1 MNATLPLFTTQQTK
15 QFHFEGNLPHQQRAV
30 DSILAVL
37 ETVPFT
43 KPNQQM
49 VLVSNPLAPKG
60 KQLGLSDY
68 PKSIEEV
75 QKRNDIVG
83 KIINPES
90 NVLDISME
98 TGTGKTYTYAKM
110 MFELNT
116 RIKLFKFVVVV
127 PTLPIKAG
135 TINFL
140 KSQASQE
147 HFSTNYQNKSIRCH
161 IVESQSNKKSKK
173 DLMPQSIVDFV
184 QAPDDGQTIHVLVI
198 NAGMINSETLIKKYD
213 RAIFDQFNVPVD
225 AIASVAPI
233 LIIDEPHRF
242 PTAQKTW
249 GNIQKLGGQFIMRYG
264 ATFNDNYHNLI
275 YQLTAVDAFNQDLVK
290 GVVAYIEEFEGAK
303 DTFIKLVEI
312 DSSNKKKE
320 EAIFHVKRGKVT
332 ERIHLLKNESLSKV
346 DLNFG
351 SLTIDNLNK
360 TTVLLSNGLEL
371 KKNDVIDPYSYNE
384 TLQEKM
390 IRKAI
395 KNHFEMEK
403 DLLTRSSARIKPLS
417 LFFIDNIE
425 SYRGKDGKTGSLALF
440 VETEIKQ
447 HVTKLLTTE
456 KHEAYRKYLEKT
468 LKDVPQS
475 HGGYFSQDNSEK
487 DDKIEKQVEEILHD
501 KESLLSLNNPRRFI
515 FSKWTLREGWDNPN
529 VFQICK
535 LRSSGGK
542 TSKLQEVGRGLR
554 LPVNEFMQR
563 VKNENFQLHYYVDF
577 TEKDFVKELIED
589 INSKSLA
596 VFDDTKLTTE
606 LITQILD
613 KYSNKCN
620 DEETLLEYL
629 DNLDVIK
636 RNNDFKEG
644 GLAKLKQE
652 FPLVFAQGLKS
663 NKVRSDGDTKQKATI
678 RLAKYAELKEMW
690 ETLNRKV
697 ILEYKINSEEQ
708 FHTLLKCYFETNL
721 NSFKKTGSFTK
732 KHTLIIENNL
742 ASQQVERSIHEEVL
756 PIQTMTYGEFLHEL
770 AISLKV
776 NRNTLH
782 QVFIELLQSKEKYL
796 DINQYLSQSTIRS
809 IRSGFND
816 YLLKQSFQSYQIG
829 LTDVSNMVHP
839 TAFTDAKGNPLT
851 EIDSANLGRMTECL
865 SIADNYLFN
874 ELTYD
879 SPLEKENICQKV
891 SEVSVFTKIPKNSI
905 RIPIAGGGTYSPD
918 FAYIV
923 EFESGEKTLNLLIET
938 KDRASYTL
946 SEEEQCKIKHAEL
959 LFKNVRDD
967 VAVIFKTQFESE
979 NIIEIIKN
987 AIGKQVSKV

>member
-1 MNATLPLFTTQQTK
+1 MSVNLSLFATQQTK
-15 QFHFEGNLPHQQRAV
+15 QFHFEGNLQHQQRAV
-30 DSILAVL
+30 DSVLAVL
-37 ETVPFT
+37 ETVTFT

-49 VLVSNPLAPKG
+49 ALVSNPIAPRD
-60 KQLGLSDY
+60 KQLTLSDY
-68 PKSIEEV
+68 AKSIAEV
-75 QKRNDIVG
+75 QKLNDIVG
-83 KIINPES
+83 QTVKPES

-98 TGTGKTYTYAKM
+98 TGTGKTYTYTKM
-110 MFELNT
+110 MFELNA
-116 RIKLFKFVVVV
+116 RLNLFKFVVVV

-135 TINFL
+135 TVNFL

-147 HFSTNYQNKSIRCH
+147 HFATNYKDKSIRCY
-161 IVESQSNKKSKK
+161 IVESQSGKKSKK
-173 DLMPQSIVDFV
+173 DLMPQSILDFV
-184 QAPDDGQTIHVLVI
+184 QAPNDGQTIHVLVI
-198 NAGMINSETLIKKYD
+198 NAGMINSDTLSKKYD
-213 RAIFDQFNVPVD
+213 RAVFDEYNTPID
-225 AIASVAPI
+225 AIASIAPM

-249 GNIQKLGGQFIMRYG
+249 ANIQKLGAQFIIRYG
-264 ATFNDNYHNLI
+264 ATFNDDYYNLI

-303 DTFIKLVEI
+303 DISIKLIEI
-312 DSSNKKKE
+312 DTSNKKKE
-320 EAIFHVKRGKVT
+320 EAIFQIKSGKNT
-332 ERIHLLKNESLSKV
+332 QKKSLFKNDSLSV
-346 DLNFG
+346 LDANFG

-360 TTVLLSNGLEL
+360 TTVVLSNGLEL

-403 DLLTRSSARIKPLS
+403 LFLTRSSARIKPLS
-417 LFFIDNIE
+417 LFFIDHIE
-425 SYRGKDGKTGSLALF
+425 SYRGKDGEQGSLAKF

-447 HVTKLLTTE
+447 HVTQLLKTE
-456 KHEAYRKYLEKT
+456 KHEAYREYLEKT
-468 LKDVPQS
+468 LKDVSQS

-487 DDKIEKQVEEILHD
+487 DEKIEKEIEEILHD
-501 KESLLSLNNPRRFI
+501 KETLLSLDNPRRFI

-554 LPVNEFMQR
+554 LPVNEYMQR
-563 VKNENFQLHYYVDF
+563 MKNENFQLHYYVDF
-577 TEKDFVKELIED
+577 TEKDFVDELVND
-589 INSKSLA
+589 INSKSLV
-596 VFDDTKLTTE
+596 VFDETKLTPE
-606 LITQILD
+606 LIAQILD
-613 KYSNKCN
+613 KYKDKLS
-620 DEETLLEYL
+620 DEDGLLEYL
-629 DNLDVIK
+629 DDLGVIK

-644 GLAKLKQE
+644 GLVKLKQE
-652 FPLVFAQGLKS
+652 FPLVFAQGLKA
-663 NKVRSDGDTKQKATI
+663 NKVCNAGDTRPKATM

-697 ILEYKINSEEQ
+697 ILEYKIDSEEQ
-708 FHTLLKCYFETNL
+708 FHDLLKGYFEDNL
-721 NSFKKTGSFTK
+721 DSFKKTGSFTR

-742 ASQQVERSIHEEVL
+742 ASQQVERSIHEEIL
-756 PIQTMTYGEFLHEL
+756 PIQTMTYGEFLNEL

-782 QVFIELLQSKEKYL
+782 QVFFELLQSKTKHL
-796 DINQYLSQSTIRS
+796 NINEYLSQSTIRS
-809 IRSGFND
+809 IRGGFND
-816 YLLKQSFQSYQIG
+816 YLLKQSFHSYQIG
-829 LTDVSNMVHP
+829 LTDVSNTVHP
-839 TAFTDAKGNPLT
+839 TVFTDDDGKPLA
-851 EIDSANLGRMTECL
+851 EIESANLGRMTETL
-865 SIADNYLFN
+865 TIADNYLFN
-874 ELTYD
+874 ELFYD
-879 SPLEKENICQKV
+879 SPLEKENICEKV

-923 EFESGEKTLNLLIET
+923 EFESGKKTLNLLIET

-946 SEEEQCKIKHAEL
+946 SEEEQRKIKHAEL

-967 VAVIFKTQFESE
+967 VEVVFKTQFESE
-979 NIIEIIKN
+979 KVVEIIKN
-987 AIGKQVSKV
+987 VIGKQVNNG

>member
-1 MNATLPLFTTQQTK
+1 MNATLPLFATQQTK

-30 DSILAVL
+30 DSVLAVL
-37 ETVPFT
+37 ENVTFD

-49 VLVSNPLAPKG
+49 VLVSNPLAPKD

-68 PKSIEEV
+68 PKSIEAV
-75 QKRNDIVG
+75 QKHNDIVG
-83 KIINPES
+83 QMIKSES

-98 TGTGKTYTYAKM
+98 TGTGKTYTYTKM
-110 MFELNT
+110 MFELNA
-116 RIKLFKFVVVV
+116 RLKLFKFVVVV

-147 HFSTNYQNKSIRCH
+147 HFATNYQDKSIRCH
-161 IVESQSNKKSKK
+161 IVESQSGKKSKK
-173 DLMPQSIVDFV
+173 DLMPQSILDFV
-184 QAPDDGQTIHVLVI
+184 QAPDDGQTIHVLII
-198 NAGMINSETLIKKYD
+198 NAGMINSDTLSKKYD
-213 RAIFDQFNVPVD
+213 RAVFDQFNTPVD
-225 AIASVAPI
+225 AIASIAPMI
-233 LIIDEPHRF
+233 IIDEPHRF

-249 GNIQKLGGQFIMRYG
+249 GNIQKLGGQFIIRYG
-264 ATFNDNYHNLI
+264 ATFNDDYYNLI

-303 DTFIKLVEI
+303 DTTIKLVDI
-312 DSSNKKKE
+312 DTSNKKKE
-320 EAIFHVKRGKVT
+320 EATFQIKNGKSVKK
-332 ERIHLLKNESLSKV
+332 ISLLKHESLSV
-346 DLNFG
+346 LDGNFG
-351 SLTIDNLNK
+351 SLTIDNMNK
-360 TTVLLSNGLEL
+360 TIVVLSNGLEL

-403 DLLTRSSARIKPLS
+403 QLLTRPTARIKPLS
-417 LFFIDNIE
+417 LFFIDDIE
-425 SYRGKDGKTGSLALF
+425 SYRGKDGEQGSLSKF
-440 VETEIKQ
+440 VEAEIKQ
-447 HVTKLLTTE
+447 HVTRLLKAE
-456 KHEAYRKYLEKT
+456 KHEAYREYLEKT
-468 LKDVPQS
+468 LKEISKS

-487 DDKIEKQVEEILHD
+487 DEKIEKEIEEILHD
-501 KESLLSLNNPRRFI
+501 KESLLSLDNPRRFI

-554 LPVNEFMQR
+554 LPVNEYMQR
-563 VKNENFQLHYYVDF
+563 VKNEDFQLHYYVDF
-577 TEKDFVKELIED
+577 TEKNFVGELIND
-589 INSKSLA
+589 INSKSLV
-596 VFDDTKLTTE
+596 VFDETKLTSD

-613 KYSNKCN
+613 KYSNQFN
-620 DEETLLEYL
+620 DEEALLEHL
-629 DNLDVIK
+629 DDLDAIK

-652 FPLVFAQGLKS
+652 FPLVFAQGLKA
-663 NKVRSDGDTKQKATI
+663 NKVRNAGDVRPKATM

-697 ILEYKINSEEQ
+697 ILEYKIDSEEQ
-708 FHTLLKCYFETNL
+708 FYKLLTGYFADNL
-721 NSFKKTGSFTK
+721 DSFKKTGSFTR

-742 ASQQVERSIHEEVL
+742 ASQQIERSIHEEVL
-756 PIQTMTYGEFLHEL
+756 PIQTMTYGDFLHEL

-782 QVFIELLQSKEKYL
+782 RVFIELLQSEDKHL
-796 DINQYLSQSTIRS
+796 NINQYLSQSTIRS

-829 LTDVSNMVHP
+829 LTDVSNTVHP
-839 TAFTDAKGNPLT
+839 TVFTDDDGKPLA
-851 EIDSANLGRMTECL
+851 EIESANLGRMTEVL
-865 SIADNYLFN
+865 TIADNYLFN
-874 ELTYD
+874 ELFYD
-879 SPLEKENICQKV
+879 SPLEKKNICEKV

-923 EFESGEKTLNLLIET
+923 EFESGKKTLNLLIET
-938 KDRASYTL
+938 KDKARYTL
-946 SEEEQCKIKHAEL
+946 SEEEQRKIKHAEL

-967 VAVIFKTQFESE
+967 VEVVFKTQFESE
-979 NIIEIIKN
+979 KIVDIIQQ
-987 AIGKQVSKV
+987 AIR

>member
-1 MNATLPLFTTQQTK
+1 MNATLPLFATQQTK

-37 ETVPFT
+37 ETVTFT

-49 VLVSNPLAPKG
+49 ALLSNPLAPKD
-60 KQLGLSDY
+60 KQLGLSAY
-68 PKSIEEV
+68 AKSIEAV
-75 QKRNDIVG
+75 QKHNEILG
-83 KIINPES
+83 HIAKPES

-98 TGTGKTYTYAKM
+98 TGTGKTYTYTKM
-110 MFELNT
+110 MFELNA
-116 RIKLFKFVVVV
+116 RLKLFKFVVVV

-147 HFSTNYQNKSIRCH
+147 HFATNYQDKSIRCH
-161 IVESQSNKKSKK
+161 IVESQSGKKSKK
-173 DLMPQSIVDFV
+173 DLMPQSILDFV
-184 QAPDDGQTIHVLVI
+184 QAPDDGQTIHVLII
-198 NAGMINSETLIKKYD
+198 NAGMINSDTLSKKYD
-213 RAIFDQFNVPVD
+213 RAVFDQFNTPVD
-225 AIASVAPI
+225 AIASIAPMI
-233 LIIDEPHRF
+233 IIDEPHRF

-249 GNIQKLGGQFIMRYG
+249 GNIQKLGGQFIIRYG
-264 ATFNDNYHNLI
+264 ATFNDDYYNLI

-303 DTFIKLVEI
+303 DTTIKLI
-312 DSSNKKKE
+312 DIDASNEKQK
-320 EAIFHVKRGKVT
+320 EAIFQVKSGRTSKSVS
-332 ERIHLLKNESLSKV
+332 LLKHESLSV
-346 DLNFG
+346 LDGNFG

-360 TTVLLSNGLEL
+360 TTVVLSNGLEL

-403 DLLTRSSARIKPLS
+403 LFLTRSSARIKPLS
-417 LFFIDNIE
+417 LFFIDHIE
-425 SYRGKDGKTGSLALF
+425 SYRGKDGEQGSLAKF

-447 HVTKLLTTE
+447 HVTQLLKTE
-456 KHEAYRKYLEKT
+456 KHEAYREYLEKT
-468 LKDVPQS
+468 LKDVSQS

-487 DDKIEKQVEEILHD
+487 DEKIEKEIEEILHD
-501 KESLLSLNNPRRFI
+501 KETLLSLDNPRRFI

-554 LPVNEFMQR
+554 LPVNEYMQR

-577 TEKDFVKELIED
+577 TEKDFVDELVND
-589 INSKSLA
+589 INSKSLV
-596 VFDDTKLTTE
+596 VFDETKLTDE
-606 LITQILD
+606 LIAQILD
-613 KYSNKCN
+613 KYSNQFKSKN
-620 DEETLLEYL
+620 EVYKKAFEIEA
-629 DNLDVIK
+629 I
-636 RNNDFKEG
+636 DFSHEFTEG
-644 GLAKLKQE
+644 GFAKLKQK
-652 FPLVFAQGLKS
+652 FPLVFAQGLKP
-663 NKVRSDGDTKQKATI
+663 NKVRNAGDTKQKATM
-678 RLAKYAELKEMW
+678 RLAKYAELKELW

-697 ILEYKINSEEQ
+697 ILEYKIDSEEQ
-708 FHTLLKCYFETNL
+708 FHDLLKGYFEDNL
-721 NSFKKTGSFTK
+721 DSFKKTGSFTR

-742 ASQQVERSIHEEVL
+742 ASQQVERSIHEEIL
-756 PIQTMTYGEFLHEL
+756 PIQTMTYGEFLNEL

-782 QVFIELLQSKEKYL
+782 QVFFELLQSKTKHL
-796 DINQYLSQSTIRS
+796 NINEYLSQSTIRS
-809 IRSGFND
+809 IRGGFND
-816 YLLKQSFQSYQIG
+816 YLLKQSFHSYQIG
-829 LTDVSNMVHP
+829 LTDVSNTVHP
-839 TAFTDAKGNPLT
+839 TVLTDDDGKPLA
-851 EIDSANLGRMTECL
+851 EIESANLGRMTETL
-865 SIADNYLFN
+865 TIADNYLFN
-874 ELTYD
+874 ELFYD
-879 SPLEKENICQKV
+879 SPLEKENICEKV

-923 EFESGEKTLNLLIET
+923 EFESGKKTLNLLIET

-946 SEEEQCKIKHAEL
+946 SKEEQRKIKHAEL

-967 VAVIFKTQFESE
+967 VEVVFKTQFESE
-979 NIIEIIKN
+979 KVVEIIKN
-987 AIGKQVSKV
+987 VIGKQVNNG

>member
-1 MNATLPLFTTQQTK
+1 MMNETLPLFAPQQTK
-15 QFHFEGNLPHQQRAV
+15 QFHFEGNLQYQQDAV
-30 DSILAVL
+30 SSILAVL
-37 ETVPFT
+37 ENVTFT

-49 VLVSNPLAPKG
+49 APVSNPLAPKD
-60 KQLGLSDY
+60 KQLGLTDY
-68 PKSIEEV
+68 GKSIEAV
-75 QKRNDIVG
+75 QKHNGIVG
-83 KIINPES
+83 HTANPEN

-98 TGTGKTYTYAKM
+98 TGTGKTYTYTKM
-110 MFELNT
+110 MFELNA
-116 RIKLFKFVVVV
+116 RLKLFKFIVVV

-135 TINFL
+135 TVNFL
-140 KSQASQE
+140 KSQASKE
-147 HFSTNYQNKSIRCH
+147 HFATNYQNKSIRCH
-161 IVESQSNKKSKK
+161 VVESQSGKKSKK
-173 DLMPQSIVDFV
+173 DFMPQSILDFV
-184 QAPDDGQTIHVLVI
+184 EASDDGQTIHVLVI
-198 NAGMINSETLIKKYD
+198 NAGMINSDTLSKKYD
-213 RAIFDQFNVPVD
+213 RAVFDQFSTPVD
-225 AIASVAPI
+225 AIASIAPI
-233 LIIDEPHRF
+233 VIIDEPHRF

-249 GNIQKLGGQFIMRYG
+249 GNIQKLSGQFIVRYG
-264 ATFNDNYHNLI
+264 ATFKDDYYNLI

-303 DTFIKLVEI
+303 DTSIKLI
-312 DSSNKKKE
+312 DIDTSNKKKE
-320 EAIFHVKRGKVT
+320 EAIFQIKKGKVSKNV
-332 ERIHLLKNESLSKV
+332 HLLKNESLSKV
-346 DLNFG
+346 DQNFG

-360 TTVLLSNGLEL
+360 TTVVLSNGLEL

-395 KNHFEMEK
+395 TNHFEIEK
-403 DLLTRSSARIKPLS
+403 DLLTRSTARIKPLT

-425 SYRGKDGKTGSLALF
+425 SYRGKEGEKGSLALF
-440 VETEIKQ
+440 VEAEIER
-447 HVTKLLTTE
+447 HVTQLLTTE
-456 KHEAYRKYLEKT
+456 THEAYLEYLENT
-468 LKDVPQS
+468 LKDISQS

-487 DDKIEKQVEEILHD
+487 DDKIEKEIEEILHD
-501 KESLLSLNNPRRFI
+501 KETLLSLDNPRRFI

-577 TEKDFVKELIED
+577 TEKDFVKELVED
-589 INSKSLA
+589 INSKSA
-596 VFDDTKLTTE
+596 VEFDETKLTTD
-606 LITQILD
+606 LIVQILD
-613 KYSNKCN
+613 KYSNRFN
-620 DEETLLEYL
+620 DENALLEYL
-629 DNLDVIK
+629 DELDAIK

-652 FPLVFAQGLKS
+652 FPLVFALGLKA
-663 NKVRSDGDTKQKATI
+663 NKVRNAGETKQKATM

-697 ILEYKINSEEQ
+697 ILEYKIDSEAQ
-708 FHTLLKCYFETNL
+708 FYALLKGYFEANL
-721 NSFKKTGSFTK
+721 DSFKKTGSFTK

-742 ASQQVERSIHEEVL
+742 ASQQIERSIHEEVL

-782 QVFIELLQSKEKYL
+782 QVFLELLQSTDKHL

-829 LTDVSNMVHP
+829 LTDVSNAIHP
-839 TAFTDAKGNPLT
+839 TVFTNEDGEPLA
-851 EIDSANLGRMTECL
+851 EIDSANLGRMTEA
-865 SIADNYLFN
+865 SNIADNYLFN
-874 ELTYD
+874 ELFYD
-879 SPLEKENICQKV
+879 SPLEKENISEKV

-923 EFESGEKTLNLLIET
+923 EYESGKKTLNLLIET
-938 KDRASYTL
+938 KDKANYTL
-946 SEEEQCKIKHAEL
+946 SEEEQRKIKHAEL
-959 LFKNVRDD
+959 LFQNVRDD
-967 VAVIFKTQFESE
+967 VDVVFKTQFESE
-979 NIIEIIKN
+979 KVVEIIRT
-987 AIGKQVSKV
+987 ALGTSS

>member
-1 MNATLPLFTTQQTK
+1 MNAILPLFATQQTK

-30 DSILAVL
+30 DSVLAVL
-37 ETVPFT
+37 ENIKFD

-49 VLVSNPLAPKG
+49 VLVSNPKAPQD

-68 PKSIEEV
+68 AKSIEAV
-75 QKRNDIVG
+75 QKYNEIVG
-83 KIINPES
+83 LTIKPEE

-98 TGTGKTYTYAKM
+98 TGTGKTYTYTKM
-110 MFELNT
+110 MFELNA
-116 RIKLFKFVVVV
+116 RLKLFKFIVVV

-147 HFSTNYQNKSIRCH
+147 HFATNYQNKSIRCH
-161 IVESQSNKKSKK
+161 VVESQSNKKSKK
-173 DLMPQSIVDFV
+173 DLMPQSILDFV
-184 QAPDDGQTIHVLVI
+184 QAPDDEQTIHVLVI
-198 NAGMINSETLIKKYD
+198 NAGMINSDTLSKKYD
-213 RAIFDQFNVPVD
+213 RAVFDQFSTPVD
-225 AIASVAPI
+225 AIASIAPMV
-233 LIIDEPHRF
+233 IIDEPHRF

-249 GNIQKLGGQFIMRYG
+249 GNIQKLGGQFIIRYG
-264 ATFNDNYHNLI
+264 ATFNDDYYNLI

-303 DTFIKLVEI
+303 DTLIKLLEI
-312 DSSNKKKE
+312 DTSNKKKE
-320 EAIFHVKRGKVT
+320 EAIFQVKRGKVT
-332 ERIHLLKNESLSKV
+332 KNVHLLKNESLSKV
-346 DLNFG
+346 DQNFG
-351 SLTIDNLNK
+351 SLTVDNLNK
-360 TTVLLSNGLEL
+360 TTVVLSNGLEL
-371 KKNDVIDPYSYNE
+371 KKKDVIDPYSYNE

-390 IRKAI
+390 IHKAI

-425 SYRGKDGKTGSLALF
+425 SYRGKDGEKGILALF
-440 VETEIKQ
+440 IEAEIRQ
-447 HVTKLLTTE
+447 HVTQLLKTE
-456 KHEAYRKYLEKT
+456 KHQAYREYLENT
-468 LKDVPQS
+468 LKDISQS

-487 DDKIEKQVEEILHD
+487 DDKIEKEIEEILHD
-501 KESLLSLNNPRRFI
+501 KETLLSLDNPRRFI

-577 TEKDFVKELIED
+577 TEKDFVKELVED
-589 INSKSLA
+589 INSKSLV
-596 VFDDTKLTTE
+596 VFDETKLTDE
-606 LITQILD
+606 LIAQILD
-613 KYSNKCN
+613 KYSNQFKSKN
-620 DEETLLEYL
+620 DVYKKAFEI
-629 DNLDVIK
+629 DAI
-636 RNNDFKEG
+636 DFSHEFTEG

-652 FPLVFAQGLKS
+652 FPLVFAQGLKA
-663 NKVRSDGDTKQKATI
+663 NKVRKAGDAKQKATM
-678 RLAKYAELKEMW
+678 RLAKYTELKEMW

-697 ILEYKINSEEQ
+697 ILEYKIESEEQ
-708 FHTLLKCYFETNL
+708 FRALLKGYFEVNL
-721 NSFKKTGSFTK
+721 GSFKKTGSFTK
-732 KHTLIIENNL
+732 KHTLVIENNL
-742 ASQQVERSIHEEVL
+742 ASHQVERSMHEEIL

-782 QVFIELLQSKEKYL
+782 QVFIELLQSKEKHL

-816 YLLKQSFQSYQIG
+816 YLLKQSFHSYQIG
-829 LTDVSNMVHP
+829 LTDVSNIVHP
-839 TAFTDAKGNPLT
+839 TVFTDEQGKPLK
-851 EIDSANLGRMTECL
+851 EIESANLGRISET
-865 SIADNYLFN
+865 SNIADNYLFN
-874 ELTYD
+874 ELFYD
-879 SPLEKENICQKV
+879 SPLEKENICEKV

-923 EFESGEKTLNLLIET
+923 EFESGKKTLNLLIET
-938 KDRASYTL
+938 KDKASYTL
-946 SEEEQCKIKHAEL
+946 SEEEQRKIKHAEL
-959 LFKNVRDD
+959 LFKNIRDD
-967 VAVIFKTQFESE
+967 VEVIFKTQFESTKV
-979 NIIEIIKN
+979 IEIIQN
-987 AIGKQVSKV
+987 AIGEQLN

>member
-1 MNATLPLFTTQQTK
+1 MNATLPLFATQQTK

-30 DSILAVL
+30 DSVLAVL
-37 ETVPFT
+37 ENVTFD

-49 VLVSNPLAPKG
+49 ILVSNPKAPQD

-75 QKRNDIVG
+75 QKYNDIVG
-83 KIINPES
+83 QVVKPES

-98 TGTGKTYTYAKM
+98 TGTGKTYTYTKM
-110 MFELNT
+110 MFELNA
-116 RIKLFKFVVVV
+116 RLKLFKFIVVV

-147 HFSTNYQNKSIRCH
+147 HFATNYQNKSIRCH
-161 IVESQSNKKSKK
+161 VVESQSSKKSKK
-173 DLMPQSIVDFV
+173 DLMPQSILDFV

-198 NAGMINSETLIKKYD
+198 NAGMINSDTLSKKYD
-213 RAIFDQFNVPVD
+213 RAVFDQFNTPVD
-225 AIASVAPI
+225 AIASIAPMV
-233 LIIDEPHRF
+233 IIDEPHRF

-249 GNIQKLGGQFIMRYG
+249 GNIQKLGGQFIIRYG
-264 ATFNDNYHNLI
+264 ATFNDDYYNLI

-303 DTFIKLVEI
+303 DTTIKLLEI
-312 DSSNKKKE
+312 DTSNKKKE
-320 EAIFHVKRGKVT
+320 EATFQIKNGKSVKK
-332 ERIHLLKNESLSKV
+332 ISLFKHESLSV
-346 DLNFG
+346 LDRNFG

-360 TTVLLSNGLEL
+360 TTVVLSNGLEL

-403 DLLTRSSARIKPLS
+403 QFLTRSSARIKPLS

-425 SYRGKDGKTGSLALF
+425 SYRGKEGETGTLAVF
-440 VETEIKQ
+440 VESEIKQ
-447 HVTKLLTTE
+447 HVRELLKTE
-456 KHEAYRKYLEKT
+456 KHEAYREYLEKT
-468 LKDVPQS
+468 LKDISQS

-487 DDKIEKQVEEILHD
+487 DEKIEKEIEEILHD
-501 KESLLSLNNPRRFI
+501 KETLLSLDNPRRFI

-563 VKNENFQLHYYVDF
+563 VKNEDFQLHYYVDF
-577 TEKDFVKELIED
+577 TEKDFVDELIND
-589 INSKSLA
+589 INSKSLV
-596 VFDDTKLTTE
+596 VFDETKLTSE

-613 KYSNKCN
+613 KYSNQFA
-620 DEETLLEYL
+620 DEEALLEHL
-629 DNLDVIK
+629 DNLDAIK

-652 FPLVFAQGLKS
+652 FPLVFAQGVKKD
-663 NKVRSDGDTKQKATI
+663 KVRNAGDTRPKATM
-678 RLAKYAELKEMW
+678 RLGKYAELKEMW
-690 ETLNRKV
+690 EALNRKV
-697 ILEYKINSEEQ
+697 ILEYKIDSEQQ
-708 FHTLLKCYFETNL
+708 FHALLQGYFEDNL
-721 NSFKKTGSFTK
+721 DSFKKTGSFTK

-742 ASQQVERSIHEEVL
+742 ASQQVECSIHEEIL
-756 PIQTMTYGEFLHEL
+756 PIQTMSYGDFLHEL
-770 AISLKV
+770 AIALKV

-782 QVFIELLQSKEKYL
+782 HVFLELLQSKEKHL
-796 DINQYLSQSTIRS
+796 NINQYLSQGTIRS

-816 YLLKQSFQSYQIG
+816 YLLKHSFHSYQIG
-829 LTDVSNMVHP
+829 LTDVSNTVHP
-839 TAFTDAKGNPLT
+839 TVFTDEQGKPLA
-851 EIDSANLGRMTECL
+851 EIESANLGRMTETL

-874 ELTYD
+874 ELFYD
-879 SPLEKENICQKV
+879 SPLEKENICEKV

-923 EFESGEKTLNLLIET
+923 EFESGKKTLNLLIET
-938 KDRASYTL
+938 KDKASYTL
-946 SEEEQCKIKHAEL
+946 SEEEQRKIKHAEL

-967 VAVIFKTQFESE
+967 VEVIFKTQFESE
-979 NIIEIIKN
+979 RIVNIIQQ
-987 AIGKQVSKV
+987 AIR

>member
-1 MNATLPLFTTQQTK
+1 MGENLSLFATQQTK

-30 DSILAVL
+30 DSVLAVL
-37 ETVPFT
+37 GTVTFT

-49 VLVSNPLAPKG
+49 ALVSNPIAPKG

-68 PKSIEEV
+68 AKSIDDV
-75 QKRNDIVG
+75 QKHNNIFRQTIQS
-83 KIINPES
+83 ES

-98 TGTGKTYTYAKM
+98 TGTGKTYTYTKM
-110 MFELNT
+110 MFELN
-116 RIKLFKFVVVV
+116 KHLNLFKFVVVV

-147 HFSTNYQNKSIRCH
+147 HFATNYQDKSIRCH
-161 IVESQSNKKSKK
+161 IVESQSGKKSKK
-173 DLMPQSIVDFV
+173 DLMPQSILDFV

-198 NAGMINSETLIKKYD
+198 NAGMINSDTLSKKYD
-213 RAIFDQFNVPVD
+213 RAVFDQFNTPVD
-225 AIASVAPI
+225 AIASIAPI
-233 LIIDEPHRF
+233 VIIDEPHRF

-249 GNIQKLGGQFIMRYG
+249 GNIQRLGGQFIVRYG
-264 ATFNDNYHNLI
+264 ATFNDDYYNLI

-303 DTFIKLVEI
+303 DTTIKLLEI
-312 DSSNKKKE
+312 DTSNKKKE
-320 EAIFHVKRGKVT
+320 EATFQIKNGKSVKK
-332 ERIHLLKNESLSKV
+332 IALLKHESLGV
-346 DLNFG
+346 LDGNFG

-360 TTVLLSNGLEL
+360 TTVVLSNGLEL
-371 KKNDVIDPYSYNE
+371 KKGDVIDPYSYNE

-395 KNHFEMEK
+395 KNHFAMEK

-417 LFFIDNIE
+417 LFFIDDIE
-425 SYRGKDGKTGSLALF
+425 SYRGKDGEQGSLAKF

-447 HVTKLLTTE
+447 HVTQLLKTE
-456 KHEAYRKYLEKT
+456 KHEAYCEYLEST
-468 LKDVPQS
+468 LKNISQS

-487 DDKIEKQVEEILHD
+487 DDKIEKEIEEILHD
-501 KESLLSLNNPRRFI
+501 KETLLSLDNPRRFI

-554 LPVNEFMQR
+554 LPVNEYMQR

-577 TEKDFVKELIED
+577 TEKDFVDELVND
-589 INSKSLA
+589 INSKSLV
-596 VFDDTKLTTE
+596 VFDETKLTPE
-606 LITQILD
+606 LIAQILD
-613 KYSNKCN
+613 KYKDKLG
-620 DEETLLEYL
+620 DEDALLEYL
-629 DNLDVIK
+629 DDLGVIK

-644 GLAKLKQE
+644 GLVKLKQE
-652 FPLVFAQGLKS
+652 FPLVFAQGLKA
-663 NKVRSDGDTKQKATI
+663 NKVRNAGEARPKATM

-697 ILEYKINSEEQ
+697 ILEYKIDSEAQ
-708 FHTLLKCYFETNL
+708 FHDLLKGYFEDNL
-721 NSFKKTGSFTK
+721 DSFKKTGSFTR

-742 ASQQVERSIHEEVL
+742 ASQQIERSIHEEVL
-756 PIQTMTYGEFLHEL
+756 PIQTMTYGDFLHEL

-782 QVFIELLQSKEKYL
+782 HVFIELLQSRDKHL
-796 DINQYLSQSTIRS
+796 NINQYLSQSTIRS

-816 YLLKQSFQSYQIG
+816 YLLKQSFHRYQIG
-829 LTDVSNMVHP
+829 LTDVSNTVHP
-839 TAFTDAKGNPLT
+839 TVFTDDDGKPLA
-851 EIDSANLGRMTECL
+851 EIESANLGRMTEAL
-865 SIADNYLFN
+865 TIADNYLFN
-874 ELTYD
+874 ELFYD
-879 SPLEKENICQKV
+879 SPLEKENICEKV

-923 EFESGEKTLNLLIET
+923 EFESGKKTLNLLIET

-946 SEEEQCKIKHAEL
+946 SEEEQRKIKHAEL

-967 VAVIFKTQFESE
+967 VEVVFKTQFESE
-979 NIIEIIKN
+979 KVVEIIQQ
-987 AIGKQVSKV
+987 AINR

>member
-1 MNATLPLFTTQQTK
+1 MNATLPLFSTQQTK

-37 ETVPFT
+37 ETVTFV

-49 VLVSNPLAPKG
+49 ALVSNPLASKDN
-60 KQLGLSDY
+60 QLALLDY
-68 PKSIEEV
+68 AKSIEAV
-75 QKRNDIVG
+75 QKHNEILG
-83 KIINPES
+83 HTNKPES

-98 TGTGKTYTYAKM
+98 TGTGKTYTYTKM
-110 MFELNT
+110 MFELNA
-116 RIKLFKFVVVV
+116 RLKLFKFVVVV

-135 TINFL
+135 TVNFL

-147 HFSTNYQNKSIRCH
+147 HFSTSYQNKSISCH
-161 IVESQSNKKSKK
+161 IVESQSSKKAKK
-173 DLMPQSIVDFV
+173 DLMPQSILDFV
-184 QAPDDGQTIHVLVI
+184 QASDDGQTIHVLVI
-198 NAGMINSETLIKKYD
+198 NAGMINSDTLSKKYD
-213 RAIFDQFNVPVD
+213 QAVFDQFNTPVD
-225 AIASVAPI
+225 AIASIAPVI
-233 LIIDEPHRF
+233 IIDEPHRF

-249 GNIQKLGGQFIMRYG
+249 NNIQKLGGQFIIRYG
-264 ATFNDNYHNLI
+264 ATFNDNYYNLI

-303 DTFIKLVEI
+303 DTSIKLIEI
-312 DSSNKKKE
+312 DTSNKKKE
-320 EAIFHVKRGKVT
+320 EAIFQVKKGKVT
-332 ERIHLLKNESLSKV
+332 QKVHLLKNESLSKV
-346 DLNFG
+346 DQNFG
-351 SLTIDNLNK
+351 SLSIDNLNK
-360 TTVLLSNGLEL
+360 TTVVLTNGLEL

-395 KNHFEMEK
+395 TNHFEMEK
-403 DLLTRSSARIKPLS
+403 DLLTRPSARIKPLS

-425 SYRGKDGKTGSLALF
+425 SYRGKGGEKGILASF

-447 HVTKLLTTE
+447 HVTQLLKTE
-456 KHEAYRKYLEKT
+456 KHEAYREYLEKT
-468 LKDVPQS
+468 LKDLPQS

-487 DDKIEKQVEEILHD
+487 DDKIEKEIEEILHD
-501 KESLLSLNNPRRFI
+501 KESLLSLDNPRRFI

-577 TEKDFVKELIED
+577 TEKDFVKELVED
-589 INSKSLA
+589 INSKSLV
-596 VFDDTKLTTE
+596 VFDETKLTNE
-606 LITQILD
+606 LITQIMD
-613 KYSNKCN
+613 KYSNQFN
-620 DEETLLEYL
+620 DEEALLEFL
-629 DNLDVIK
+629 DSLNAIK

-652 FPLVFAQGLKS
+652 FPLVFAQGLKA
-663 NKVRSDGDTKQKATI
+663 NKVRNAGDKKQKATM

-697 ILEYKINSEEQ
+697 ILEYKIESEEQ
-708 FHTLLKCYFETNL
+708 FYDLLKGYFEVNL

-742 ASQQVERSIHEEVL
+742 ASQQVEHSIHEEIL

-776 NRNTLH
+776 NKNTLH
-782 QVFIELLQSKEKYL
+782 QVFLELLQSTEKYL

-816 YLLKQSFQSYQIG
+816 YLLKQSFHTYQIG
-829 LTDVSNMVHP
+829 LTEVSNTVHP
-839 TAFTDAKGNPLT
+839 TVFTDSEGKPLA
-851 EIDSANLGRMTECL
+851 EIESTNLGRMSENL
-865 SIADNYLFN
+865 RVVDNYLFN
-874 ELTYD
+874 ELFYD
-879 SPLEKENICQKV
+879 SPLEKENICKKV
-891 SEVSVFTKIPKNSI
+891 LEVTVFTKIPKNSI

-923 EFESGEKTLNLLIET
+923 EFESGKKTLNLLIET
-938 KDRASYTL
+938 KDKASYTL
-946 SEEEQCKIKHAEL
+946 SEEEQRKIRHAEL
-959 LFKNVRDD
+959 LFKNVRADIE
-967 VAVIFKTQFESE
+967 VKFKTQFENSQ
-979 NIIEIIKN
+979 IVEIIQQV
-987 AIGKQVSKV
+987 IGK

>member
-1 MNATLPLFTTQQTK
+1 MNATLPLFATQQTK

-37 ETVPFT
+37 ENVTFD

-49 VLVSNPLAPKG
+49 VLVSNPLAPKD

-68 PKSIEEV
+68 PKSIAEV
-75 QKRNDIVG
+75 QKLNDIIGQTV
-83 KIINPES
+83 KPES

-98 TGTGKTYTYAKM
+98 TGTGKTYTYTKM
-110 MFELNT
+110 MFELNA
-116 RIKLFKFVVVV
+116 RLKLFKFVVVV

-147 HFSTNYQNKSIRCH
+147 HFATNYQNKSIRCH
-161 IVESQSNKKSKK
+161 IVESQSGKKSKK
-173 DLMPQSIVDFV
+173 DLMPQSILDFV
-184 QAPDDGQTIHVLVI
+184 QAPDDGQTIHVLII
-198 NAGMINSETLIKKYD
+198 NAGMINSDTLSKKYD
-213 RAIFDQFNVPVD
+213 RAVFDQFNTPVD
-225 AIASVAPI
+225 AIASIAPMI
-233 LIIDEPHRF
+233 IIDEPHRF

-249 GNIQKLGGQFIMRYG
+249 GNIQKLGGQFIIRYG
-264 ATFNDNYHNLI
+264 ATFNDDYYNLI

-303 DTFIKLVEI
+303 DTTIKLI
-312 DSSNKKKE
+312 DIDASNEKQK
-320 EAIFHVKRGKVT
+320 EAIFQVKSGRTSKSVS
-332 ERIHLLKNESLSKV
+332 LLKHESLSV
-346 DLNFG
+346 LDGNFG

-360 TTVLLSNGLEL
+360 TTVVLSNGLEL

-403 DLLTRSSARIKPLS
+403 LFLTRSSARIKPLS
-417 LFFIDNIE
+417 LFFIDHIE
-425 SYRGKDGKTGSLALF
+425 SYRGKDGEQGSLAKF

-447 HVTKLLTTE
+447 HVTQLLKTE
-456 KHEAYRKYLEKT
+456 KHEAYREYLEKT
-468 LKDVPQS
+468 LKDVSQS

-487 DDKIEKQVEEILHD
+487 DEKIEKEIEEILHD
-501 KESLLSLNNPRRFI
+501 KETLLSLDNPRRFI

-554 LPVNEFMQR
+554 LPVNEYMQR

-577 TEKDFVKELIED
+577 TEKDFVDELVND
-589 INSKSLA
+589 INSKSLV
-596 VFDDTKLTTE
+596 VFDETKLTDE
-606 LITQILD
+606 LIAQILD
-613 KYSNKCN
+613 KYSNQFKSKN
-620 DEETLLEYL
+620 EVYKKAFEIEA
-629 DNLDVIK
+629 I
-636 RNNDFKEG
+636 DFSHEFTEG
-644 GLAKLKQE
+644 GLVKLKQE
-652 FPLVFAQGLKS
+652 FPLVFAQGLKA
-663 NKVRSDGDTKQKATI
+663 NKVRNAGDTRPKATM

-697 ILEYKINSEEQ
+697 ILEYKIDSEEQ
-708 FHTLLKCYFETNL
+708 FHDLLKGYFEDNL
-721 NSFKKTGSFTK
+721 DSFKKTGSFTR

-742 ASQQVERSIHEEVL
+742 ASQQVERSIHEEIL
-756 PIQTMTYGEFLHEL
+756 PIQTMTYGEFLNEL

-782 QVFIELLQSKEKYL
+782 QVFFELLQSKTKHL
-796 DINQYLSQSTIRS
+796 NINEYLSQSTIRS
-809 IRSGFND
+809 IRGGFND
-816 YLLKQSFQSYQIG
+816 YLLKQSFHSYQIG
-829 LTDVSNMVHP
+829 LTDVSNTVHP
-839 TAFTDAKGNPLT
+839 TVLTDDDGKPLA
-851 EIDSANLGRMTECL
+851 EIESANLGRMTETL
-865 SIADNYLFN
+865 TIADNYLFN
-874 ELTYD
+874 ELFYD
-879 SPLEKENICQKV
+879 SPLEKENICEKV

-923 EFESGEKTLNLLIET
+923 EFESGKKTLNLLIET

-946 SEEEQCKIKHAEL
+946 SKEEQRKIKHAEL

-967 VAVIFKTQFESE
+967 VEVVFKTQFESE
-979 NIIEIIKN
+979 KVVEIIKN
-987 AIGKQVSKV
+987 VIGKQVNNG

>member
-1 MNATLPLFTTQQTK
+1 MNATLPLFATQQTK
-15 QFHFEGNLPHQQRAV
+15 QFHFEGNLQHQQDAV
-30 DSILAVL
+30 SSILAVL
-37 ETVPFT
+37 ENLTFANA
-43 KPNQQM
+43 NQQM
-49 VLVSNPLAPKG
+49 VLVSNPSAPKD
-60 KQLGLSDY
+60 KQLGLTNY
-68 PKSIEEV
+68 GTSIEAV
-75 QKRNDIVG
+75 QKHNGIVG
-83 KIINPES
+83 HTAKPES

-98 TGTGKTYTYAKM
+98 TGTGKTYTYTKM
-110 MFELNT
+110 MFELNA
-116 RIKLFKFVVVV
+116 RLKLFKFIVVV

-147 HFSTNYQNKSIRCH
+147 HFATNYQNKSIRCH
-161 IVESQSNKKSKK
+161 VVESQSNKKSKK
-173 DLMPQSIVDFV
+173 DFMPQSILDFV

-198 NAGMINSETLIKKYD
+198 NAGMINSDTLSKKYD
-213 RAIFDQFNVPVD
+213 RAVFDQFNTPVD
-225 AIASVAPI
+225 AIASIAPMI
-233 LIIDEPHRF
+233 IIDEPHRF

-249 GNIQKLGGQFIMRYG
+249 GNIQKLDGQFIVRYG
-264 ATFNDNYHNLI
+264 ATFNDDYYNLI

-303 DTFIKLVEI
+303 DTSIKLI
-312 DSSNKKKE
+312 DIDTSNKKKE
-320 EAIFHVKRGKVT
+320 EAIFQVKKGKFT
-332 ERIHLLKNESLSKV
+332 EKVHLMKNESLGKV
-346 DLNFG
+346 DQNFG

-360 TTVLLSNGLEL
+360 TTVVLSNGLEL

-395 KNHFEMEK
+395 TNHFEMEK

-425 SYRGKDGKTGSLALF
+425 SYRGKEGEKGSLASF
-440 VETEIKQ
+440 VEAEIER
-447 HVTKLLTTE
+447 HVTQLLTTE
-456 KHEAYRKYLEKT
+456 THKAYREYLENT
-468 LKDVPQS
+468 LKYISQS

-487 DDKIEKQVEEILHD
+487 DEKIEKEIEEILHD
-501 KESLLSLNNPRRFI
+501 KETLLSLDNPRRFI

-577 TEKDFVKELIED
+577 TEKDFVKELVED
-589 INSKSLA
+589 INSKSA
-596 VFDDTKLTTE
+596 VEFDETKLTAE
-606 LITQILD
+606 LIAQILD
-613 KYSNKCN
+613 KYLNRFN
-620 DEETLLEYL
+620 DEEALLEHL
-629 DNLDVIK
+629 DNLDAIK

-644 GLAKLKQE
+644 GLVKLKQE
-652 FPLVFAQGLKS
+652 FPLVFAQGLKA
-663 NKVRSDGDTKQKATI
+663 NKVRNAGETKQKATM
-678 RLAKYAELKEMW
+678 RLAKYTELKEMW

-697 ILEYKINSEEQ
+697 ILEYKIESEEQ
-708 FHTLLKCYFETNL
+708 FYALLKGYFEANL
-721 NSFKKTGSFTK
+721 DSFKKTGSVTK
-732 KHTLIIENNL
+732 KHTLIIKNNL
-742 ASQQVERSIHEEVL
+742 ASQKVEHSIHEEVL

-782 QVFIELLQSKEKYL
+782 QVFLELLESTDKHL

-809 IRSGFND
+809 IRSGFNA

-829 LTDVSNMVHP
+829 LTDVSNAIHP
-839 TAFTDAKGNPLT
+839 TVFTNEVGEPLA
-851 EIDSANLGRMTECL
+851 EIDSANLGRMTETL
-865 SIADNYLFN
+865 NIADNYLFN
-874 ELTYD
+874 ELFYD
-879 SPLEKENICQKV
+879 SPLEKENICEKV

-923 EFESGEKTLNLLIET
+923 EYESGKKTLNLLIET
-938 KDRASYTL
+938 KDKANYTL
-946 SEEEQCKIKHAEL
+946 SEEEQRKIKHAEL
-959 LFKNVRDD
+959 LFQNVRDD
-967 VAVIFKTQFESE
+967 VEVIFKTQFESE
-979 NIIEIIKN
+979 KVVEIIRT
-987 AIGKQVSKV
+987 ALGKSK

>member
-1 MNATLPLFTTQQTK
+1 MNATLPLFATQQTK

-37 ETVPFT
+37 ETVTFT

-49 VLVSNPLAPKG
+49 ALVSNPLAPKD
-60 KQLGLSDY
+60 KQLALSAY
-68 PKSIEEV
+68 TKSIEAV
-75 QKRNDIVG
+75 QKHNEILG
-83 KIINPES
+83 HIAKPES
-90 NVLDISME
+90 NILDISME
-98 TGTGKTYTYAKM
+98 TGTGKTYTYTKM
-110 MFELNT
+110 MFELNA
-116 RIKLFKFVVVV
+116 RLKLFKFIVVV

-147 HFSTNYQNKSIRCH
+147 HFATNYQNKSIRCH
-161 IVESQSNKKSKK
+161 VVESQSNKKSKK
-173 DLMPQSIVDFV
+173 DLMPQSILDFV
-184 QAPDDGQTIHVLVI
+184 QAPNDGQTIHVLVI
-198 NAGMINSETLIKKYD
+198 NAGMINSDTLSKKYD
-213 RAIFDQFNVPVD
+213 RAVFDQFNTPVD
-225 AIASVAPI
+225 AIASIAPI
-233 LIIDEPHRF
+233 VIIDEPHRF

-249 GNIQKLGGQFIMRYG
+249 GNIQKLGGQFIVRYG
-264 ATFNDNYHNLI
+264 ATFNENYSNLI

-303 DTFIKLVEI
+303 DTSIKLVEI
-312 DSSNKKKE
+312 DTSNKKKE
-320 EAIFHVKRGKVT
+320 EAIFQVKRGKVI
-332 ERIHLLKNESLSKV
+332 EKVHLLKNESLSKV
-346 DLNFG
+346 DQNFG

-360 TTVLLSNGLEL
+360 TTVVLSNGLEL

-395 KNHFEMEK
+395 TNHFEMEK
-403 DLLTRSSARIKPLS
+403 ELMTRPSARIKPLS

-425 SYRGKDGKTGSLALF
+425 SYRGKEREKGTLALF
-440 VETEIKQ
+440 VEAEIKQ
-447 HVTKLLTTE
+447 HVTRLLKTE
-456 KHEAYRKYLEKT
+456 KHEAYREYLEKT
-468 LKDVPQS
+468 LKDVSQS

-487 DDKIEKQVEEILHD
+487 DDKIEKEIEEILHD
-501 KESLLSLNNPRRFI
+501 KESLLSLDNPRRFI

-577 TEKDFVKELIED
+577 TEKDFVKELVED
-589 INSKSLA
+589 INSKSL
-596 VFDDTKLTTE
+596 VEFDETKLTNE
-606 LITQILD
+606 LIAQILD
-613 KYSNKCN
+613 KYSNQFN
-620 DEETLLEYL
+620 DEEALLEHL
-629 DNLDVIK
+629 DDLDAIK

-644 GLAKLKQE
+644 GLEKLKQQ
-652 FPLVFAQGLKS
+652 FPLVFAQGLKA
-663 NKVRSDGDTKQKATI
+663 NKVRNAGDTKQKATM

-697 ILEYKINSEEQ
+697 ILEYKIDSEEQ
-708 FHTLLKCYFETNL
+708 FHALLKGYFAANL
-721 NSFKKTGSFTK
+721 DSFKKTGSFTK

-742 ASQQVERSIHEEVL
+742 ASQHVEHSIHEEVL

-782 QVFIELLQSKEKYL
+782 QVFLQLLQSADKHL

-829 LTDVSNMVHP
+829 LTDVSNTVHP
-839 TAFTDAKGNPLT
+839 TVFTDEEGEPLA
-851 EIDSANLGRMTECL
+851 EIDSANLGRMTEAL
-865 SIADNYLFN
+865 NIADNYLFN
-874 ELTYD
+874 ELFYD
-879 SPLEKENICQKV
+879 SPLEKENICEKV

-923 EFESGEKTLNLLIET
+923 EYESGKKTLNLLIET
-938 KDRASYTL
+938 KDKANYTL
-946 SEEEQCKIKHAEL
+946 SEEEQRKIKHAEI
-959 LFKNVRDD
+959 LFQNVRDD
-967 VAVIFKTQFESE
+967 VDVVFKTQFESE
-979 NIIEIIKN
+979 KVVEIIRTALGTSNK
-987 AIGKQVSKV
+987 

>member
-1 MNATLPLFTTQQTK
+1 MNATLPLFATQQTK

-30 DSILAVL
+30 DSVLAVL
-37 ETVPFT
+37 ENVTYD

-49 VLVSNPLAPKG
+49 VLVSNPLAPKD

-68 PKSIEEV
+68 PKSIAEV
-75 QKRNDIVG
+75 QKLNDIIGQTV
-83 KIINPES
+83 KPES

-98 TGTGKTYTYAKM
+98 TGTGKTYTYTKM
-110 MFELNT
+110 MFELNA
-116 RIKLFKFVVVV
+116 RLKLFKFVVVV

-147 HFSTNYQNKSIRCH
+147 HFATNYQDKSIRCH
-161 IVESQSNKKSKK
+161 IVESQSGKKSKK
-173 DLMPQSIVDFV
+173 DLMPQSILDFV
-184 QAPDDGQTIHVLVI
+184 QAPDDGQTIHVLII
-198 NAGMINSETLIKKYD
+198 NAGMINSDTLSKKYD
-213 RAIFDQFNVPVD
+213 RAVFDQFNTPVD
-225 AIASVAPI
+225 AIASIAPMI
-233 LIIDEPHRF
+233 IIDEPHRF

-249 GNIQKLGGQFIMRYG
+249 GNIQKLGGQFIIRYG
-264 ATFNDNYHNLI
+264 ATFNDDYYNLI

-303 DTFIKLVEI
+303 DTTIKLI
-312 DSSNKKKE
+312 DIDASNEKQK
-320 EAIFHVKRGKVT
+320 EAIFQVKSGRTSKSVS
-332 ERIHLLKNESLSKV
+332 LLKHESLSV
-346 DLNFG
+346 LDGNFG

-360 TTVLLSNGLEL
+360 TTVVLSNGLEL

-403 DLLTRSSARIKPLS
+403 LFLTRSSARIKPLS
-417 LFFIDNIE
+417 LFFIDHIE
-425 SYRGKDGKTGSLALF
+425 SYRGKDGEQGSLAKF

-447 HVTKLLTTE
+447 HVTQLLKTE
-456 KHEAYRKYLEKT
+456 KHEAYREYLEKT
-468 LKDVPQS
+468 LKDVSQS

-487 DDKIEKQVEEILHD
+487 DEKIEKEIEEILHD
-501 KESLLSLNNPRRFI
+501 KETLLSLDNPRRFI

-554 LPVNEFMQR
+554 LPVNEYMQR

-577 TEKDFVKELIED
+577 TEKDFVDELVND
-589 INSKSLA
+589 INSKSLV
-596 VFDDTKLTTE
+596 VFDEKKLTPE
-606 LITQILD
+606 LIAQILD
-613 KYSNKCN
+613 KYKDKLS
-620 DEETLLEYL
+620 DEDGLLEYL
-629 DNLDVIK
+629 DDLGVIK

-644 GLAKLKQE
+644 GLVKLKQE
-652 FPLVFAQGLKS
+652 FPLVFAQGLKA
-663 NKVRSDGDTKQKATI
+663 NKVRNAGDTRPKATM

-697 ILEYKINSEEQ
+697 ILEYKIDSEEQ
-708 FHTLLKCYFETNL
+708 FHDLLKGYFEDNL
-721 NSFKKTGSFTK
+721 DSFKKTGSFTR

-742 ASQQVERSIHEEVL
+742 ASQQVERSIHEEIL
-756 PIQTMTYGEFLHEL
+756 PIQTMTYGEFLNEL

-782 QVFIELLQSKEKYL
+782 QVFFELLQSKTKHL
-796 DINQYLSQSTIRS
+796 NINEYLSQSTIRS
-809 IRSGFND
+809 IRGGFND
-816 YLLKQSFQSYQIG
+816 YLLKQSFHSYQIG
-829 LTDVSNMVHP
+829 LTDVSNTVHP
-839 TAFTDAKGNPLT
+839 TVLTDDDGKPLA
-851 EIDSANLGRMTECL
+851 EIESANLGRMTETL
-865 SIADNYLFN
+865 TIADNYLFN
-874 ELTYD
+874 ELFYD
-879 SPLEKENICQKV
+879 SPLEKENICEKV

-923 EFESGEKTLNLLIET
+923 EFESGKKTLNLLIET

-946 SEEEQCKIKHAEL
+946 SKEEQRKIKHAEL

-967 VAVIFKTQFESE
+967 VEVVFKTQFESE
-979 NIIEIIKN
+979 KVVEIIKN
-987 AIGKQVSKV
+987 VIGKQVNNG

>member
-1 MNATLPLFTTQQTK
+1 MNAILPLFATQQTK

-37 ETVPFT
+37 ENVTFN

-49 VLVSNPLAPKG
+49 VLVSNPIAPKD
-60 KQLGLSDY
+60 KQLEISDY
-68 PKSIEEV
+68 AKSIEAV
-75 QKRNDIVG
+75 QKHNDIVG
-83 KIINPES
+83 QVIKPES

-98 TGTGKTYTYAKM
+98 TGTGKTYTYTKM
-110 MFELNT
+110 MFELNA
-116 RIKLFKFVVVV
+116 RLKIFKFIIVV

-147 HFSTNYQNKSIRCH
+147 HFATNYQNKSIRCH
-161 IVESQSNKKSKK
+161 IVESQSGKKSKK
-173 DLMPQSIVDFV
+173 DLMPQSILDFV

-198 NAGMINSETLIKKYD
+198 NAGMINSDTLSKKYD
-213 RAIFDQFNVPVD
+213 RAVFDQFSTPVD
-225 AIASVAPI
+225 AIASIAPMV
-233 LIIDEPHRF
+233 IIDEPHRF

-249 GNIQKLGGQFIMRYG
+249 GNIQKLGGQFIVRYG
-264 ATFNDNYHNLI
+264 ATFNDDYYNLI

-303 DTFIKLVEI
+303 DTTIKLVDI
-312 DSSNKKKE
+312 DTSNKKKE
-320 EAIFHVKRGKVT
+320 EAFFQIKSGKTTKKRS
-332 ERIHLLKNESLSKV
+332 LLKHESLSV
-346 DLNFG
+346 LDSNFG
-351 SLTIDNLNK
+351 SLNIDNLNK
-360 TTVLLSNGLEL
+360 TTVVLSNGLEL
-371 KKNDVIDPYSYNE
+371 KKGDVIDPYSYNE

-395 KNHFEMEK
+395 TNHFQMER

-425 SYRGKDGKTGSLALF
+425 SYRGKEGEKGTLALF
-440 VETEIKQ
+440 IEAEIKH
-447 HVTKLLTTE
+447 HVTQLLKSE
-456 KHEAYRKYLEKT
+456 KHEAYREYLEKT
-468 LKDVPQS
+468 LQDISQS

-487 DDKIEKQVEEILHD
+487 DDKIEKEIEEILHD
-501 KESLLSLNNPRRFI
+501 KESLLSLDNPRRFI

-554 LPVNEFMQR
+554 LPVNEYMQR

-577 TEKDFVKELIED
+577 TEKDFVNELIKD
-589 INSKSLA
+589 INGKSL
-596 VFDDTKLTTE
+596 VTFDETKLTSE
-606 LITQILD
+606 LIIQILD
-613 KYSNKCN
+613 KYSSQFN
-620 DEETLLEYL
+620 DEDELLEHL
-629 DNLDVIK
+629 DNLNVIK
-636 RNNDFKEG
+636 RNNDFKED

-652 FPLVFAQGLKS
+652 FPLVFAQGLKA
-663 NKVRSDGDTKQKATI
+663 NKVRNAGDTRPKATM
-678 RLAKYAELKEMW
+678 RLAKYAELKDMW

-697 ILEYKINSEEQ
+697 ILEYKIESEEK
-708 FHTLLKCYFETNL
+708 FHELLKDYFEDNL
-721 NSFKKTGSFTK
+721 DSFKKTGSFTK

-742 ASQQVERSIHEEVL
+742 ASQQVESSIHEEIL
-756 PIQTMTYGEFLHEL
+756 PIQTMAYGEFLNEL

-782 QVFIELLQSKEKYL
+782 QVFIELLQSKIKH
-796 DINQYLSQSTIRS
+796 ININEYLSQSTIRA

-816 YLLKQSFQSYQIG
+816 YLLKQSFHNYQIG
-829 LTDVSNMVHP
+829 LTDVSNTVHP
-839 TAFTDAKGNPLT
+839 TVFTNASGEPLA
-851 EIDSANLGRMTECL
+851 EIESANLGRMNEALT
-865 SIADNYLFN
+865 IADNYLFN
-874 ELTYD
+874 ELFYD
-879 SPLEKENICQKV
+879 SPLEKENICEKV

-923 EFESGEKTLNLLIET
+923 EFESGKKTLNLLVET
-938 KDRASYTL
+938 KDRQSYTL
-946 SEEEQCKIKHAEL
+946 SEEEKRKIKHAEL
-959 LFKNVRDD
+959 LFKNVSDKIN
-967 VAVIFKTQFESE
+967 VSFKTQFEE
-979 NIIEIIKN
+979 QKMINIIKSVLDN
-987 AIGKQVSKV
+987 R

>member
-1 MNATLPLFTTQQTK
+1 MNATLPLFATQQTK

-37 ETVPFT
+37 ETVTFT

-49 VLVSNPLAPKG
+49 ALVSNPLAPKD
-60 KQLGLSDY
+60 KQLALSAY
-68 PKSIEEV
+68 AKSIEAV
-75 QKRNDIVG
+75 QKHNEILG
-83 KIINPES
+83 HIAKPES

-98 TGTGKTYTYAKM
+98 TGTGKTYTYTKM
-110 MFELNT
+110 MFELNA
-116 RIKLFKFVVVV
+116 RLKLFKFIVVV

-135 TINFL
+135 TVNFL

-147 HFSTNYQNKSIRCH
+147 HFATNYQNKSIRCH
-161 IVESQSNKKSKK
+161 IVESQSGKKSKK
-173 DLMPQSIVDFV
+173 DFMPQSILDFV
-184 QAPDDGQTIHVLVI
+184 QAPDDGQTIHVLL
-198 NAGMINSETLIKKYD
+198 INSGMLVNSKALSESYD
-213 RAIFDQFNVPVD
+213 RAIFDRYNVPYD
-225 AIASVAPI
+225 AIASIAPVI
-233 LIIDEPHRF
+233 IIDEPHRF
-242 PTAQKTW
+242 TQVNKAWT
-249 GNIQKLGGQFIMRYG
+249 NIQKLGGQFIVRYG
-264 ATFNDNYHNLI
+264 ATFNDDYYNLI

-303 DTFIKLVEI
+303 DTTIKLLEI
-312 DSSNKKKE
+312 DTSNKKKE
-320 EAIFHVKRGKVT
+320 EATFQIKNGKSVKK
-332 ERIHLLKNESLSKV
+332 ISLLKHESLSV
-346 DLNFG
+346 LDGNFG
-351 SLTIDNLNK
+351 SLTIDNMNK
-360 TTVLLSNGLEL
+360 TIVVLSNGLEL

-403 DLLTRSSARIKPLS
+403 QLLTRPTARIKPLS
-417 LFFIDNIE
+417 LFFIDDIE
-425 SYRGKDGKTGSLALF
+425 SYRGKDGEQGSLAKF
-440 VETEIKQ
+440 VEAEIKQ
-447 HVTKLLTTE
+447 HVIRLLKAE
-456 KHEAYRKYLEKT
+456 KHEAYREYLEKT
-468 LKDVPQS
+468 LKEISKS

-487 DDKIEKQVEEILHD
+487 DEKIEKEIEEILHD
-501 KESLLSLNNPRRFI
+501 KESLLSLDNPRRFI

-554 LPVNEFMQR
+554 LPVNEYMQR
-563 VKNENFQLHYYVDF
+563 VKNEDFQLHYYVDF
-577 TEKDFVKELIED
+577 TEKNFVGELIND
-589 INSKSLA
+589 INSKSLV
-596 VFDDTKLTTE
+596 VFDETKLTSD

-613 KYSNKCN
+613 KYSNQFN
-620 DEETLLEYL
+620 DEEALLEHL
-629 DNLDVIK
+629 DDLDAIK

-652 FPLVFAQGLKS
+652 FPLVFAQGLKA
-663 NKVRSDGDTKQKATI
+663 NKVRNAGDVRPKATM

-697 ILEYKINSEEQ
+697 ILEYKIDSEEQ
-708 FHTLLKCYFETNL
+708 FYKLLTGYFEDNL
-721 NSFKKTGSFTK
+721 DSFKKTGSFTR

-742 ASQQVERSIHEEVL
+742 ASQQIERSIHEEVL
-756 PIQTMTYGEFLHEL
+756 PIQTMTYGDFLHEL

-782 QVFIELLQSKEKYL
+782 RVFIELLQSEDKHL
-796 DINQYLSQSTIRS
+796 NINQYLSQSTIRS

-829 LTDVSNMVHP
+829 LTDVSNTVHP
-839 TAFTDAKGNPLT
+839 TVFTDDDGKPLA
-851 EIDSANLGRMTECL
+851 EIESANLGRMTEVL
-865 SIADNYLFN
+865 TIADNYLFN
-874 ELTYD
+874 ELFYD
-879 SPLEKENICQKV
+879 SPLEKKNICEKV

-923 EFESGEKTLNLLIET
+923 EFESGKKTLNLLIET
-938 KDRASYTL
+938 KDKASYTL
-946 SEEEQCKIKHAEL
+946 SEEEQRKIKHAEL

-967 VAVIFKTQFESE
+967 VEVVFKTQFESE
-979 NIIEIIKN
+979 KIVDIIKQ
-987 AIGKQVSKV
+987 AIR

>member
-1 MNATLPLFTTQQTK
+1 MNATLPLFATQQIK
-15 QFHFEGNLPHQQRAV
+15 QFHFEGNLEHQQRAV
-30 DSILAVL
+30 DSVLAILENVTF
-37 ETVPFT
+37 E

-49 VLVSNPLAPKG
+49 ALVSNPIAPKD
-60 KQLGLSDY
+60 KHLVLSDY
-68 PKSIEEV
+68 SKSIEAV
-75 QKRNDIVG
+75 QKHNQIVG
-83 KIINPES
+83 HSVRPGS

-98 TGTGKTYTYAKM
+98 TGTGKTYTYTKM
-110 MFELNT
+110 MFELND
-116 RIKLFKFVVVV
+116 RLNIFKFVVVV

-135 TINFL
+135 TVNFL

-147 HFSTNYQNKSIRCH
+147 HFATNYKNRSIRCH
-161 IVESQSNKKSKK
+161 IVESQAGKKSKK
-173 DLMPQSIVDFV
+173 DLMPQSILDFV
-184 QAPDDGQTIHVLVI
+184 QASNDGQTIHVLLI
-198 NAGMINSETLIKKYD
+198 NAGMINSETLSKKYD
-213 RAIFDQFNVPVD
+213 RAVFDEFNTPVE
-225 AIASVAPI
+225 AIASIAPVV
-233 LIIDEPHRF
+233 IIDEPHRF

-249 GNIQKLGGQFIMRYG
+249 GNIQKLEGQFIFRYG
-264 ATFNDNYHNLI
+264 ATFNDDYYNLI

-303 DTFIKLVEI
+303 DTSIKLLEI
-312 DSSNKKKE
+312 DTSNKKKE
-320 EAIFHVKRGKVT
+320 EAIFQVKKGKVT
-332 ERIHLLKNESLSKV
+332 EKIHLLKNESLSKV
-346 DLNFG
+346 DQNFG

-360 TTVLLSNGLEL
+360 TTVVLSNGLEL

-425 SYRGKDGKTGSLALF
+425 SYRGKDGEKGILALF
-440 VETEIKQ
+440 IEAEIRQ
-447 HVTKLLTTE
+447 YVTQLLKTE
-456 KHEAYRKYLEKT
+456 KHQAYREYLENT
-468 LKDVPQS
+468 LKDISQS

-487 DDKIEKQVEEILHD
+487 DDKIEKEIEEILHD
-501 KESLLSLNNPRRFI
+501 KETLLSLDNPRRFI

-577 TEKDFVKELIED
+577 TEKDFVKELVDD
-589 INSKSLA
+589 INSKSLV
-596 VFDDTKLTTE
+596 VFDETKLTDE
-606 LITQILD
+606 LIAQILD
-613 KYSNKCN
+613 KYSNEFKSKN
-620 DEETLLEYL
+620 DVYKKAFEI
-629 DNLDVIK
+629 DAI
-636 RNNDFKEG
+636 DFSHEFTESG
-644 GLAKLKQE
+644 FTKLKQE
-652 FPLVFAQGLKS
+652 FPLVFAQGLKA
-663 NKVRSDGDTKQKATI
+663 NKVRNAGDKKQKATMRI
-678 RLAKYAELKEMW
+678 AKYDELKELW

-697 ILEYKINSEEQ
+697 ILEYKIDSEKQ
-708 FHTLLKCYFETNL
+708 FHILLKGYFEANL
-721 NSFKKTGSFTK
+721 DSFKKSGSFTK

-742 ASQQVERSIHEEVL
+742 ASQQIERSIHEEIL
-756 PIQTMTYGEFLHEL
+756 PIQTMNYGEFLHEL

-782 QVFIELLQSKEKYL
+782 QVFIELLQSKEKNL
-796 DINQYLSQSTIRS
+796 NINQYLSQSTIRS

-816 YLLKQSFQSYQIG
+816 YLLKQSFHSYQVG
-829 LTDVSNMVHP
+829 LTDVSNTVHP
-839 TAFTDAKGNPLT
+839 TVFTDEQGKPLE
-851 EIDSANLGRMTECL
+851 EIESANLGRISETL
-865 SIADNYLFN
+865 NIADNYLFN
-874 ELTYD
+874 ELFYD
-879 SPLEKENICQKV
+879 SPLEKENICEKV

-923 EFESGEKTLNLLIET
+923 EFESGKKTLNLLIET
-938 KDRASYTL
+938 KDKASYTL
-946 SEEEQCKIKHAEL
+946 SEEEQRKIKHAEL

-967 VAVIFKTQFESE
+967 VEVIFKTQFESTKV
-979 NIIEIIKN
+979 IEIIQN
-987 AIGKQVSKV
+987 AIGEQLN

>member
-1 MNATLPLFTTQQTK
+1 MAENLTLFATQQTK

-30 DSILAVL
+30 DSVLAVL
-37 ETVPFT
+37 GTVTFT

-49 VLVSNPLAPKG
+49 ALVSNPIAPKG

-68 PKSIEEV
+68 AKSIEAV
-75 QKRNDIVG
+75 QKHNDIVRQT
-83 KIINPES
+83 IQSES

-98 TGTGKTYTYAKM
+98 TGTGKTYTYTKM
-110 MFELNT
+110 MFELN
-116 RIKLFKFVVVV
+116 KHLNLFKFVVVV

-147 HFSTNYQNKSIRCH
+147 HFATNYQDKSIRCH
-161 IVESQSNKKSKK
+161 IVESQSGKKSKK
-173 DLMPQSIVDFV
+173 DLMPQSILDFV
-184 QAPDDGQTIHVLVI
+184 QAPDDGQTVHVLVI
-198 NAGMINSETLIKKYD
+198 NAGMINSDTLSKTYD
-213 RAIFDQFNVPVD
+213 RAVFDQFNTPVD
-225 AIASVAPI
+225 AIASIASMV
-233 LIIDEPHRF
+233 IIDEPHRF

-249 GNIQKLGGQFIMRYG
+249 GNIQKLGGQFIIRYG
-264 ATFNDNYHNLI
+264 ATFNDDYYNLI

-303 DTFIKLVEI
+303 DTTIKLLEI
-312 DSSNKKKE
+312 DTSNKKKE
-320 EAIFHVKRGKVT
+320 EAIFQIKNGKSVKK
-332 ERIHLLKNESLSKV
+332 ISLLKHESLSV
-346 DLNFG
+346 LDGNFG

-360 TTVLLSNGLEL
+360 TTVVLSNGLEL
-371 KKNDVIDPYSYNE
+371 KKGNVIDPYSYNE

-395 KNHFEMEK
+395 KNHFAMEK

-417 LFFIDNIE
+417 LFFIDDIE
-425 SYRGKDGKTGSLALF
+425 SYRGKDGEQGSLAKL

-447 HVTKLLTTE
+447 HVTQLLKTE
-456 KHEAYRKYLEKT
+456 KHEAYSEYLEKT
-468 LKDVPQS
+468 LKDISQS

-487 DDKIEKQVEEILHD
+487 DDKIEKEIEEILHD
-501 KESLLSLNNPRRFI
+501 KETLLSLDNPRRFI

-554 LPVNEFMQR
+554 LPVNEYMQR

-577 TEKDFVKELIED
+577 TEKDFVDELVND
-589 INSKSLA
+589 INSKSLV
-596 VFDDTKLTTE
+596 VFDETKLTPE
-606 LITQILD
+606 LIAQILD
-613 KYSNKCN
+613 KYKDKLS
-620 DEETLLEYL
+620 DEDVLLEYL
-629 DNLDVIK
+629 DDLGVIK

-644 GLAKLKQE
+644 GLVKLKQE
-652 FPLVFAQGLKS
+652 FPLVFAQGLKA
-663 NKVRSDGDTKQKATI
+663 NKVRNAGDTRPKATM

-697 ILEYKINSEEQ
+697 ILEYKIDSEEQ
-708 FHTLLKCYFETNL
+708 FHDLLKGYFEDNL
-721 NSFKKTGSFTK
+721 DSFKKTGSFTR

-742 ASQQVERSIHEEVL
+742 ASQQIEHSIHEEVL
-756 PIQTMTYGEFLHEL
+756 PIQTMTYGDFLHEL

-782 QVFIELLQSKEKYL
+782 QVFIELLQSDDKHL
-796 DINQYLSQSTIRS
+796 NINQYLSQSTIRS

-816 YLLKQSFQSYQIG
+816 YLLKQSFHRYQIG
-829 LTDVSNMVHP
+829 LTDVSNTVHP
-839 TAFTDAKGNPLT
+839 TAFTDGDGKPLA
-851 EIDSANLGRMTECL
+851 EIESANLGRMTEAL
-865 SIADNYLFN
+865 TIADNYLFN
-874 ELTYD
+874 ELFYD
-879 SPLEKENICQKV
+879 SPLEKENICEKV

-923 EFESGEKTLNLLIET
+923 EFESGKKTLNLLIET

-946 SEEEQCKIKHAEL
+946 SEEEQRKIKHAEL

-967 VAVIFKTQFESE
+967 VEVIFKTQFESE
-979 NIIEIIKN
+979 KIVGIIQQAIK
-987 AIGKQVSKV
+987 